1 MASSVYKQFAEN
13 LFALTTAR
21 GSIAELCRQ
30 TGINRQQFNKYLAGA
45 SLPSEKTL
53 EKLSGFFGVRDLDL
67 FLPTAAVRGGTD
79 AWMEAVRAASA
90 ACEFEPGLYAMYAPW
105 LTGQRLIMRASA
117 VVRRQEG
124 LTRFARFIHYKGD
137 AKRDGVSNYGRLDGL
152 ALQNNSEVTFFGRE
166 RRHWDHFFAATTINL
181 KNRVGHG
188 AWPGIA
194 STFLPTGLPAAL
206 PLIIEKQPDGMTLR
220 QSLALNGLMEM
231 GDSRLPA
238 AMDGV
243 MKDFAVLYCPDAT
256 RNWRV

>member
-13 LFALTTAR
+13 LFALATAR
-21 GSIAELCRQ
+21 GSIAEVCRQ
-30 TGINRQQFNKYLAGA
+30 TGINRQQFNKYLAGV

-53 EKLSGFFGVRDLDL
+53 EKIAGFFGVRDLDM
-67 FLPTAAVRGGTD
+67 FLPRAAAPGATGVWAETIS
-79 AWMEAVRAASA
+79 AASA

-105 LTGQRLIMRASA
+105 LTGQRQIMRATA
-117 VVRRQEG
+117 VVRRQGG
-124 LTRFARFIHYKGD
+124 LTRFARFIHYQGD

-206 PLIIEKQPDGMTLR
+206 PLIVERQPDGMTLR
-220 QSLALNGLMEM
+220 ESLGLNGLMKM
-231 GDSRLPA
+231 GDPGLPA
-238 AMDGV
+238 DMEAV
-243 MKDFAVLYCPDAT
+243 MGNSPVLYCPDTT

>member
-1 MASSVYKQFAEN
+1 MMSSVYKQFAGN
-13 LFALTTAR
+13 LFALTTTR
-21 GSIAELCRQ
+21 GSIADVCRQ

-53 EKLSGFFGVRDLDL
+53 EKLAHFFGVRDTDM
-67 FLPTAAVRGGTD
+67 FFPQAAGSGG
-79 AWMEAVRAASA
+79 AWAEPVRAASA

-105 LTGQRLIMRASA
+105 LAGQHIIMRATM
-117 VVRRQEG
+117 VVRRQDG
-124 LTRFARFIHYKGD
+124 LIRFARFIHYKGD

-152 ALQNNSEVTFFGRE
+152 AMQNNSEVTFFGRE
-166 RRHWDHFFAATTINL
+166 SRHWDHFFAATTINL

-206 PLIIEKQPDGMTLR
+206 PLIIERQPDAMTLR
-220 QSLALNGLMEM
+220 HSLSLNGLMKL
-231 GDSRLPA
+231 GDPGLPPDMEA
-238 AMDGV
+238 V
-243 MKDFAVLYCPDAT
+243 MSHSAVLYCPDTT